1 MDGKPTKV
9 IVVDD
14 HDNVRQGIRGVL
26 NSASDIEVIGEAR
39 NGIEAMALI
48 DAFEPDVV
56 LLDVEMPKMNGRQV
70 ARKITQR
77 DLGVRILALSAH
89 DDNQYILGMLKSG
102 AAGYLTKDEVP
113 ALLVKAVRGVARG
126 EDGWVSKRVS
136 KRISSWGTSGLAER
150 PTLTQVELQILRLL
164 AEKQIDD
171 EIARQ
176 RGISVDQVRQSI
188 ENLCEKYGAISRVDL
203 IVRAKED
210 GLV

>member
-1 MDGKPTKV
+1 
-9 IVVDD
+9 
-14 HDNVRQGIRGVL
+14 
-26 NSASDIEVIGEAR
+26 
-39 NGIEAMALI
+39 
-48 DAFEPDVV
+48 
-56 LLDVEMPKMNGRQV
+56 MNGRQV
-70 ARKITQR
+70 ARTIAQR
-77 DLGVRILALSAH
+77 ELPVRILALSAH

-126 EDGWVSKRVS
+126 EDGWVSNRVS
-136 KRISSWGTSGLAER
+136 KRISTWGTGGFAER

-176 RGISVDQVRQSI
+176 TGISIDQVRQSI
-188 ENLCEKYGAISRVDL
+188 EKLCQKFSAVSRVDL
-203 IVRAKED
+203 IVRAKEE